1 MERISA
7 NHNQTS
13 PAILPFAPPP
23 AVTVACEATTSS
35 QNQKSPPEN
44 PTTGQLS
51 GIADAVQQIREDLK
65 DLDIE
70 LISDSDVSATSSHV
84 PIEDLSDD
92 CGPISPPRRP
102 NTLKLKP
109 LKYPQETRCSPT
121 KERKSPQRAVTPQK
135 TDRSRR
141 LLPAA
146 DVDPQQL
153 SRVRRMRF
161 VQTPQ

>member
-13 PAILPFAPPP
+13 PAILPFAPSAPP
-23 AVTVACEATTSS
+23 AVPITQETTS
-35 QNQKSPPEN
+35 QKSPPEN

-51 GIADAVQQIREDLK
+51 VIADAVQQIREDLK

-70 LISDSDVSATSSHV
+70 LTSDSDVSATSSHV
-84 PIEDLSDD
+84 PLEDLSDD
-92 CGPISPPRRP
+92 CRPISPPRRP

-109 LKYPQETRCSPT
+109 LKYPSETRCSPT

-135 TDRSRR
+135 ADRSRR